1 VLIIEFLAV
10 PAYSRPNIYAS
21 STVPRLMRLAT
32 VLGLPPYSIFT
43 IKEIKDATN
52 NFDPSNLIREGSLSF
67 FYIEHGITRTAI

>member
-1 VLIIEFLAV
+1 
-10 PAYSRPNIYAS
+10 
-21 STVPRLMRLAT
+21 MRLAAA
-32 VLGLPPYSIFT
+32 LGLPPYSIFT